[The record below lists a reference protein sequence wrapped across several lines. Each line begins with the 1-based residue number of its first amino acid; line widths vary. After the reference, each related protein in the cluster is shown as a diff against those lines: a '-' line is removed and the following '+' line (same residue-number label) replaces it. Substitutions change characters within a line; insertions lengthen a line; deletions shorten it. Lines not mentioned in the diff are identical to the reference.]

1 MKLTRPALRYYGGK
15 FRLAPWIIGFFPE
28 HECYVEPFGGAAS
41 VMLTKAP
48 STREVYNDADED
60 VVTFFR
66 VLRERYA
73 EFLRVIELTP
83 FSRQEFRL
91 AHEPCAD
98 DLERARRFYIRS
110 WQGVG
115 GGPRANNS
123 TGWRFEKNAK
133 RGKSTVQDWTNV
145 GHLRLVC
152 ERLRQVQIECDD
164 ALSVIRRYD
173 SPTTLFYCDPPYLG
187 ETRGMRWREKGY
199 QHEMTESDHRQLA
212 EVLCGIQG
220 LAILSGYP
228 SALYAELFPG
238 WRMVTKRSR
247 INSLHNSCAMKTEAL
262 YLSPRAAAGVKQ
274 AHFELPESESI
285 HSDIQQHRGE

>member
-1 MKLTRPALRYYGGK
+1 VNAL
-15 FRLAPWIIGFFPE
+15 LSSAQ
-28 HECYVEPFGGAAS
+28 VNTTAAS
-41 VMLTKAP
+41 HNRPGRDPAQAARFFGNQLVTGSGKAFDI
-48 STREVYNDADED
+48 EVWSSLALASKPPKQSLVVAGFDGSRVDDHTALIATD
-60 VVTFFR
+60 VATGFCWPVGIWDPQDHGGEIPRDKVAAALDDLFHDYK
-66 VLRERYA
+66 VLR
-73 EFLRVIELTP
+73 V
-83 FSRQEFRL
+83 
-91 AHEPCAD
+91 
-98 DLERARRFYIRS
+98 
-110 WQGVG
+110 
-115 GGPRANNS
+115 
-123 TGWRFEKNAK
+123 
-133 RGKSTVQDWTNV
+133 
-145 GHLRLVC
+145 
-152 ERLRQVQIECDD
+152 
-164 ALSVIRRYD
+164 
-173 SPTTLFYCDPPYLG
+173 YCDPPYLG